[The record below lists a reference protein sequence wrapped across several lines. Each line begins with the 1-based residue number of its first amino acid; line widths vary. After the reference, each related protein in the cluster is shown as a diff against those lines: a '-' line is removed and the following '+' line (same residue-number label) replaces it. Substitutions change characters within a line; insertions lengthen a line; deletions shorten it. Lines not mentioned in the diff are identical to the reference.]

1 MSSSAKSPEVSGA
14 NSSRKRSL
22 YLVDVSSM
30 FFRAFYAI
38 RPLTSPSGL
47 PVNAIYGFLTMTIK
61 LIREIR
67 PDYIAFCFDRP
78 DPSFRKEMDVRY
90 KANRTELPED
100 LAPQM
105 PWFRKLSEALGV
117 ACFDRQGFEADDI
130 IGTLTRIGKNHGVDV
145 VIVSG
150 DKDFAQLIEPGVV
163 LYDTMKDVKY
173 DSTLALEKWGVP
185 PDKMIDYLA
194 LVGDSSDN
202 IAGVAGIGPKGAQ
215 KLLQQFGSIEEIYE
229 HIAEIKPDGIRKKL
243 EASRDEAFLSK
254 KLVTIVQDIPFDL
267 PLESLRMKDI
277 DRTNVSSMFDELGF
291 KSLAKQLFGSLG
303 NSATAMPEAASA
315 PPSNSSMASATDAK
329 VEMITDVVTDSP
341 ADKASEGTAIPFTKP
356 APSPLQPGPF
366 WKESRLEISELKTKL
381 EGVSFETEIW
391 VVHSERGVIAG
402 FDGCAYQLG
411 GNPDDLAEALRD
423 RKLAGFDIKDFAHR
437 YHLKEFSVAWD
448 AKLGAYVEHAGA
460 VDTIHE
466 LFTKYLGLN
475 LPDLASSGQWL
486 GWQFALRRAI
496 EGKLEKL
503 NGHTI
508 LAEYEQPLVPILYRM
523 ERKGIMVDRELLS
536 AYSKELG
543 AEIQSTEAE
552 IHALAGEAFNVGSP
566 KQMGQI
572 LFGKMGIPS
581 GKKTKTGFSTDNEV
595 LEAIEHPI
603 GKRILNWR
611 ELTKLKSTYVDSI
624 PAQADSEG
632 RVHTTFN
639 QALAITGRLSSTNPN
654 LQNIPIRTERG
665 ARIRKSFIAPPGR
678 KLLSADYSQIELR
691 ILAQITDDP
700 GLVRAFEQGHDI
712 HTATASEVFE
722 VPLAEVT
729 REMRSR
735 AKAVNFGLAY
745 GQGAFGLADTL
756 GISRKEATDIIGRY
770 FSRFAKVR
778 EYMTDTVESA
788 KKAGYVETIFG
799 RRRYIPEFQ
808 SGNGAVR
815 KFGERAAIN
824 APIQGAAS
832 DLVKKAM
839 IDVNRVLCERDH
851 KMGRGV
857 NSAQGS
863 DVDMILQVH
872 DELVFEVDD
881 AALGD
886 TPEASEI
893 SNLIKS
899 TMEQTVTFK
908 VPLVVNIGIAQNWQD
923 AH

>member
-1 MSSSAKSPEVSGA
+1 MSSGT
-14 NSSRKRSL
+14 KRSL

-38 RPLTSPSGL
+38 RPLTSPGGM

-61 LIREIR
+61 LMREIR

-78 DPSFRKEMDVRY
+78 DPSFRKQMDERY
-90 KANRTELPED
+90 KANRTEMPED
-100 LAPQM
+100 LVPQM

-130 IGTLTRIGKNHGVDV
+130 IGTLTRFGKSQGVDV

-173 DSTLALEKWGVP
+173 NATLALEKWGVP
-185 PDKMIDYLA
+185 PEKMIDYLA

-215 KLLQQFGSIEEIYE
+215 KLLQQYASIEDIYE
-229 HIAEIKPDGIRKKL
+229 HLAEVKPDGIRKKL

-254 KLVTIVQDIPFDL
+254 KLVTIVQDIPLDC
-267 PLESLRMKDI
+267 PLESLRMKEI
-277 DRTNVSSMFDELGF
+277 DRANVQGMFEELGF
-291 KSLAKQLFGSLG
+291 KSLSRQLFGTVG
-303 NSATAMPEAASA
+303 NAPTETAATSGPATL
-315 PPSNSSMASATDAK
+315 PSTGDI
-329 VEMITDVVTDSP
+329 VPGSP
-341 ADKASEGTAIPFTKP
+341 IDKASEGTGIPFTKP
-356 APSPLQPGPF
+356 APPPLPPVAEVPASSLQPGPF
-366 WKESRLEISELKTKL
+366 WPEERLEIADLAAKLAPLSSEA
-381 EGVSFETEIW
+381 EIW
-391 VVHSERGVIAG
+391 VVHSERGVIVG
-402 FDGCAYQLG
+402 FEGVAYQLA
-411 GNPDDLAEALRD
+411 GNPDDIGAALEGR
-423 RKLAGFDIKDFAHR
+423 RLAGFDIKDFAHR
-437 YHLKEFSVAWD
+437 YKLGNFRIAWD
-448 AKLGAYVEHAGA
+448 ARLGAYVEYAGA
-460 VDTIHE
+460 VETVHE
-466 LFTKYLGLN
+466 LFTRYLGLA
-475 LPDLASSGQWL
+475 LPDFASASQSL
-486 GWQFALRRAI
+486 GWQFALRRTI
-496 EGKLEKL
+496 ESKLEKL
-503 NGHTI
+503 NGRKI
-508 LAEYEQPLVPILYRM
+508 LENYEQPLVPILYRM
-523 ERKGIMVDRELLS
+523 ETKGVLIDRELLS

-543 AEIQSTEAE
+543 SEIQIAEAE
-552 IHALAGEAFNVGSP
+552 IHKEAGETFNVGSP
-566 KQMGQI
+566 KQLGQI
-572 LFGKMGIPS
+572 LFGKMGLPS

-603 GKRILNWR
+603 GKHILNWR
-611 ELTKLKSTYVDSI
+611 ELTKLKSTYVDAI
-624 PAQADSEG
+624 PALADVEG
-632 RVHTTFN
+632 RVHTTFD
-639 QALAITGRLSSTNPN
+639 QARAITGRLSSVNPN

-665 ARIRKSFIAPPGR
+665 ARIRKSFIATTGR

-691 ILAQITDDP
+691 ILAQITEDP

-712 HTATASEVFE
+712 HTATAAEIFE
-722 VPLAEVT
+722 VPLTDVT

-770 FSRFAKVR
+770 FTRFARVR
-778 EYMTDTVESA
+778 DYMTETVESA
-788 KKAGYVETIFG
+788 KKLGYVETVFG

-839 IDVNRVLCERDH
+839 IDVDLALRLRALKHGD
-851 KMGRGV
+851 R
-857 NSAQGS
+857 A
-863 DVDMILQVH
+863 DADMILQVH

-881 AALGD
+881 RSIESG
-886 TPEASEI
+886 EQSEI
-893 SNLIKS
+893 AQLIKT
-899 TMEQTVTFK
+899 TMENAASFK
-908 VPLVVNIGIAQNWQD
+908 VPLVVNIGIASNWQD